1 MSTITGV
8 ERYQLLLHFDSDL
21 RFINAQVVL
30 ILRQGF
36 SRETDYRA
44 VQSVLHTKGGFL
56 PLWKNGQMER
66 VNVVQSDPLYSVLL
80 KI

>member
-21 RFINAQVVL
+21 GFINAQVVL
-30 ILRQGF
+30 ILRHGF

-44 VQSVLHTKGGFL
+44 VQSVLNTRGGFL
-56 PLWKNGQMER
+56 PLWENGQMER